1 MSEINRET
9 LLANFDFLG
18 VKPADKVVE
27 KCMVCRSNII
37 QELRGYK
44 LFCFTGLALCNEYDL
59 NTEEIVDLWCAY
71 AASTRDASEPTVEAL
86 DNIERKQLAKRKK
99 FKNVGSNFAN
109 NSPKTPSRVA
119 NNRRE
124 MYP

>member
-1 MSEINRET
+1 MYDLQLERYS
-9 LLANFDFLG
+9 G
-18 VKPADKVVE
+18 G
-27 KCMVCRSNII
+27 
-37 QELRGYK
+37 RGYK
-44 LFCFTGLALCNEYDL
+44 LFCFAGLALCNEYDL

-99 FKNVGSNFAN
+99 FKNVSSNFAN
-109 NSPKTPSRVA
+109 NSPKTPSRVG

-124 MYP
+124 MYPLFRV